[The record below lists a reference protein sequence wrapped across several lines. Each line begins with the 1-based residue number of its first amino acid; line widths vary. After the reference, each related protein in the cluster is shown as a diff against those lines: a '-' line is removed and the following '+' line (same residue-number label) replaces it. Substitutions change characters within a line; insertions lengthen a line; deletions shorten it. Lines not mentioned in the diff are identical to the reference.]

1 VDWECC
7 WDRDVIARGDCPNIQ
22 EGDED
27 LLLSRRRRILE
38 KCCDCPNFKRDLTR
52 FIESGHPLAPVFNL
66 IHEEHQ
72 RQKTLIQSLVSFLDN
87 KTLEVRFLHEL
98 GSVLQSSVDL
108 EEVLS
113 VALTAITAG
122 KGFGMNRAFLLLTD
136 RDHAMLNG
144 YLAIGPRNYEE
155 ACQAW
160 DEIASNDMD
169 LQTLAQ
175 SFRLN
180 KLSSERAK
188 FHDIL
193 EQLSVPLSA
202 EDHILIKAL
211 DSKHPLLI
219 EDAFHHPDVNSGLAH
234 LLGVDTFLLMPLHSR
249 NRRIGMII
257 ADNCITHRRIT
268 EEDMHSLETFTFPVA
283 FAIERASLYDRLQ
296 EELSRVTEAGNKLR
310 EQQELIVR
318 MEKMALVGRITSSIA
333 HSIRNPLMVIGGFAR
348 SMLKTTPADDPKRD
362 FIESIVNETR
372 QLEGVLD
379 EIFNYSDSLYPTR
392 DLWDVNQ
399 MIETAIKELQDLLLQ
414 KGCECRFEPDTSL
427 PRAYIDIKQV
437 SYCLRTLIINE
448 IDGRCGEKIRVRAS
462 GQGDSILVSIEDRGR
477 TVAQENLDMLL
488 TPFAINHD
496 MGTGIGLA
504 LCRAMLEKQG
514 IPLTVTAPPEG
525 GILYT
530 ITLPTRKEEQPNEQI
545 TCSGR

>member
-7 WDRDVIARGDCPNIQ
+7 WDREVIARGDCPNIQ

-27 LLLSRRRRILE
+27 LLLSRRRRVLE
-38 KCCDCPNFKRDLTR
+38 KCCDCPRFKRDLVR
-52 FIESGHPLAPVFNL
+52 FRESGHPLAPVFSL
-66 IHEEHQ
+66 VHDEHQ
-72 RQKTLIQSLVSFLDN
+72 RQKTQIQSLVSFLDN

-122 KGFGMNRAFLLLTD
+122 KGFGMNRAFLLLVD

-144 YLAIGPRNYEE
+144 FLAIGPRNFEE

-160 DEIASNDMD
+160 EEIASNDMD

-193 EQLSVPLSA
+193 EQLSVPVSRQ
-202 EDHILIKAL
+202 DHILIKAL
-211 DSKHPLLI
+211 DGKHPLLI
-219 EDAFHHPDVNSGLAH
+219 EDAFHHPDVEPSLAH
-234 LLGVDTFLLMPLHSR
+234 LLGVDTFLMMPLHSR
-249 NRRIGMII
+249 NRRIGLII

-268 EEDMHSLETFTFPVA
+268 DEDMHSLETFTFPVA

-296 EELSRVTEAGNKLR
+296 EELTRVTEAGKKLK

-348 SMLKTTPADDPKRD
+348 SMLKTTPANDPKRD
-362 FIESIVNETR
+362 FIESIVSEAR

-379 EIFNYSDSLYPTR
+379 EILNYSDSLYPTR
-392 DLWDVNQ
+392 DFWDVNQ
-399 MIETAIKELQDLLLQ
+399 MAEAVIKDLQGLLQQ
-414 KGCECRFEPDTSL
+414 KGCECLFEPETTL
-427 PRAYIDIKQV
+427 PHAYIDIKQL

-448 IDGRCGEKIRVRAS
+448 FDGRSGETVSIRTS
-462 GQGDSILVSIEDRGR
+462 GQDGSIRLSIVNTGR
-477 TVAQENLDMLL
+477 TVAQEELDALL
-488 TPFAINHD
+488 TPFAITHD
-496 MGTGIGLA
+496 MGTGFGLA
-504 LCRAMLEKQG
+504 LCRTMLEKQE
-514 IPLTVTAPPEG
+514 IPLSVTSPPEG
-525 GILYT
+525 GIIYT
-530 ITLPTRKEEQPNEQI
+530 IILPTRKEEQ
-545 TCSGR
+545 S

>member
-1 VDWECC
+1 MDWECC
-7 WDRDVIARGDCPNIQ
+7 WNRDVIVLGDCPNIH

-27 LLLSRRRRILE
+27 LLASQRRRILE
-38 KCCDCPNFKRDLTR
+38 KCCDCPNFKRDLNLFR
-52 FIESGHPLAPVFNL
+52 ESGHPLAPVFSI
-66 IHEEHQ
+66 IHDEHQ
-72 RQKTLIQSLVSFLDN
+72 HQKSQIQSLVSFLDN

-122 KGFGMNRAFLLLTD
+122 KGFGMNRAFLLLVD

-144 YLAIGPRNYEE
+144 HLAIGPRNFEE

-193 EQLSVPLSA
+193 EQLSVPLS
-202 EDHILIKAL
+202 DGDNILIKAL
-211 DSKHPLLI
+211 DGIHPLLI
-219 EDAFHHPDVNSGLAH
+219 EDAFHHPDVEPGLAR

-249 NRRIGMII
+249 NRRIGLII
-257 ADNCITHRRIT
+257 ADNCITHRSIT
-268 EEDMHSLETFTFPVA
+268 DEDMHSLETFTFPVA

-296 EELSRVTEAGNKLR
+296 VELNRVTEAGNKLK
-310 EQQELIVR
+310 EQQELIGR

-333 HSIRNPLMVIGGFAR
+333 HSIRNPLMIIGGFAR
-348 SMLKTTPADDPKRD
+348 SMLKTTLTTDPKRD
-362 FIESIVNETR
+362 FIESIVSETR

-379 EIFNYSDSLYPTR
+379 EILNYSDSLYPTR
-392 DLWDVNQ
+392 DFWDVNQ
-399 MIETAIKELQDLLLQ
+399 MVETAIKDLQGMLHQ
-414 KGCECRFEPDTSL
+414 RGCECSFDPAPSL
-427 PRAYIDIKQV
+427 PHAYIDIKQV

-448 IDGRCGEKIRVRAS
+448 IDGRNGEIIRVQTFR
-462 GQGDSILVSIEDRGR
+462 QGESIQVSVEDKYRLYS
-477 TVAQENLDMLL
+477 QEELDLLL
-488 TPFAINHD
+488 TPFAITHD
-496 MGTGIGLA
+496 MGTGLGLA

-514 IPLTVTAPPEG
+514 IPLAVTAPPEG
-525 GILYT
+525 GITYT
-530 ITLPTRKEEQPNEQI
+530 ITLPTRKEEQP
-545 TCSGR
+545 

>member
-7 WDRDVIARGDCPNIQ
+7 WDREVIARGDCPNIQ

-38 KCCDCPNFKRDLTR
+38 KCCDCPRFKRDLDR
-52 FIESGHPLAPVFNL
+52 FRESGHPLAPVFSL
-66 IHEEHQ
+66 IHDEHQ
-72 RQKTLIQSLVSFLDN
+72 RQKTQIQSLVSFLDN
-87 KTLEVRFLHEL
+87 KTLEIRFLHEL

-122 KGFGMNRAFLLLTD
+122 KGFGMNRAFLLLVD
-136 RDHAMLNG
+136 REHAMLNG
-144 YLAIGPRNYEE
+144 FLAIGPRNFEE

-160 DEIASNDMD
+160 EEIASNDMD

-193 EQLSVPLSA
+193 EQLSVPLSNQ
-202 EDHILIKAL
+202 DHILIKAL
-211 DSKHPLLI
+211 EGKHPLLI
-219 EDAFHHPDVNSGLAH
+219 EDAFHHPDVQPTLAH
-234 LLGVDTFLLMPLHSR
+234 LLGVDTFLMMPLHSR
-249 NRRIGMII
+249 NRRIGLII

-268 EEDMHSLETFTFPVA
+268 DEDMHSLETFTFPVA

-296 EELSRVTEAGNKLR
+296 EELTRVTESGKKLK

-348 SMLKTTPADDPKRD
+348 SMLKTTSANDPKRD
-362 FIESIVNETR
+362 FIESIVSEAR

-379 EIFNYSDSLYPTR
+379 EILNYSDSLYPTR
-392 DLWDVNQ
+392 DFWDVNQ
-399 MIETAIKELQDLLLQ
+399 MAETVIKDLQGLLQQ
-414 KGCECRFEPDTSL
+414 KGCECLFVADTTL
-427 PRAYIDIKQV
+427 PHAYIDIKQL

-448 IDGRCGEKIRVRAS
+448 FDGRSGETVSIRTS
-462 GQGDSILVSIEDRGR
+462 GQDGSIRLSIENTGR
-477 TVAQENLDMLL
+477 TVAQEELDALL
-488 TPFAINHD
+488 TPFAITHD
-496 MGTGIGLA
+496 MGTGFGLA
-504 LCRAMLEKQG
+504 LCRTMLEKQE
-514 IPLTVTAPPEG
+514 IPLAVTSPPEG
-525 GILYT
+525 GITYT
-530 ITLPTRKEEQPNEQI
+530 IILPTRKEEQ
-545 TCSGR
+545 S

>member
-1 VDWECC
+1 MDWECC
-7 WDRDVIARGDCPNIQ
+7 WDREVIARGDCPNIQ

-38 KCCDCPNFKRDLTR
+38 KCCDCPRFKRDLDR
-52 FIESGHPLAPVFNL
+52 FRESGHPLAPVFSL
-66 IHEEHQ
+66 VHDEHQ
-72 RQKTLIQSLVSFLDN
+72 RQKTQIQSLVSFLDN

-122 KGFGMNRAFLLLTD
+122 KGFGMNRAFLLLVD
-136 RDHAMLNG
+136 REHAMLNG
-144 YLAIGPRNYEE
+144 FLAIGPRNFEE

-160 DEIASNDMD
+160 EEIASNDMD

-193 EQLSVPLSA
+193 EQLSVPLSNQ
-202 EDHILIKAL
+202 DHILIKAL
-211 DSKHPLLI
+211 EGKHPLLI
-219 EDAFHHPDVNSGLAH
+219 EDAFHHPDVQPTLAH
-234 LLGVDTFLLMPLHSR
+234 LLGVDTFLMMPLHSR
-249 NRRIGMII
+249 NRRIGLII

-268 EEDMHSLETFTFPVA
+268 DEDMHSLETFTFPVA

-296 EELSRVTEAGNKLR
+296 EELTRVTEAGKKLK

-348 SMLKTTPADDPKRD
+348 SMLKTTPANDPKRD
-362 FIESIVNETR
+362 FIESIVSEAR

-379 EIFNYSDSLYPTR
+379 EILNYSDSLYPTR
-392 DLWDVNQ
+392 DFWDVNQ
-399 MIETAIKELQDLLLQ
+399 MAETVIKDLQGLLQQ
-414 KGCECRFEPDTSL
+414 KGCGCLFEADTTL
-427 PRAYIDIKQV
+427 PHAYIDIKQL

-448 IDGRCGEKIRVRAS
+448 FDGRSGETVSIRTS
-462 GQGDSILVSIEDRGR
+462 GQDGSIRLSIENTGR
-477 TVAQENLDMLL
+477 TVAQEELDALL
-488 TPFAINHD
+488 TPFAITHD
-496 MGTGIGLA
+496 MGTGFGLA
-504 LCRAMLEKQG
+504 LCRTMLEKQE
-514 IPLTVTAPPEG
+514 IPLAVTSPPEG
-525 GILYT
+525 GITYT
-530 ITLPTRKEEQPNEQI
+530 IILPTRKEEQP
-545 TCSGR
+545 

>member
-1 VDWECC
+1 MDWECC
-7 WDRDVIARGDCPNIQ
+7 WDRDIITRGDCPNIQ

-27 LLLSRRRRILE
+27 LLASRRRRILE
-38 KCCDCPNFKRDLTR
+38 KCCDCPNFKRDLQR
-52 FIESGHPLAPVFNL
+52 FRESGHPLAPVFSL
-66 IHEEHQ
+66 VHDEHQ
-72 RQKTLIQSLVSFLDN
+72 RQKTQIQSLVSFLDN

-136 RDHAMLNG
+136 REHAALKG
-144 YLAIGPRNYEE
+144 YLAIGPRNFEE

-160 DEIASNDMD
+160 EEIASNDMD

-175 SFRLN
+175 SFRQN

-193 EQLSVPLSA
+193 EQLSVPLA
-202 EDHILIKAL
+202 DEGHLLIRTL
-211 DSKHPLLI
+211 DGKHPVLI
-219 EDAFHHPDVNSGLAH
+219 EDAFHHPDVPQALAH

-296 EELSRVTEAGNKLR
+296 VELSRVTEASNKLK
-310 EQQELIVR
+310 EQQELIAR

-333 HSIRNPLMVIGGFAR
+333 HSIRNPLMIIGGFAR
-348 SMLKTTPADDPKRD
+348 SMLKSTPTSDPKRD
-362 FIESIVNETR
+362 FIESIVSETR

-379 EIFNYSDSLYPTR
+379 EILNYSDSLYPTR
-392 DLWDVNQ
+392 DFWDINQ
-399 MIETAIKELQDLLLQ
+399 VVESAIRDVQELLIQR
-414 KGCECRFEPDTSL
+414 GCECRFKQDTTL
-427 PRAYIDIKQV
+427 PLAHIDLKQV
-437 SYCLRTLIINE
+437 SYCVRTLIISD
-448 IDGRCGEKIRVRAS
+448 IDGRMGETIQIQAFQHNDMIHVC
-462 GQGDSILVSIEDRGR
+462 IEDRGR
-477 TVAQENLDMLL
+477 IVSQEELDALL
-488 TPFAINHD
+488 TPFSITHD
-496 MGTGIGLA
+496 LGSGLGLA
-504 LCRAMLEKQG
+504 LCRSMLEKQG
-514 IPLTVTAPPEG
+514 IPLIVIAPPDG
-525 GILYT
+525 GITYT
-530 ITLPTRKEEQPNEQI
+530 ITLPTRKEEP
-545 TCSGR
+545 S

>member
-7 WDRDVIARGDCPNIQ
+7 WDRDVISLGDCPNIL

-27 LLLSRRRRILE
+27 LLSSRQRRILE
-38 KCCDCPNFKRDLTR
+38 KCCDCPHFKRDLIR
-52 FIESGHPLAPVFNL
+52 FTESGHPLAPVFSL

-72 RQKTLIQSLVSFLDN
+72 RQKTQIQSLVSFLDN
-87 KTLEVRFLHEL
+87 KTLEMRFLHEL

-122 KGFGMNRAFLLLTD
+122 KGFGMNRAFLLLVD
-136 RDHAMLNG
+136 REHAQLKG
-144 YLAIGPRNYEE
+144 HLAIGPRNYDE
-155 ACQAW
+155 ASQVW
-160 DEIASNDMD
+160 NEIACNDLD

-175 SFRLN
+175 NFRKN

-193 EQLSVPLSA
+193 ERLSA
-202 EDHILIKAL
+202 PLASPDNILITAL

-219 EDAFHHPDVNSGLAH
+219 EDAFHHPDVSPGLAH

-268 EEDMHSLETFTFPVA
+268 DEDMRSLETFTFPVA

-296 EELSRVTEAGNKLR
+296 EELNRVTEASNKLK

-333 HSIRNPLMVIGGFAR
+333 HSIRNPLMIIGGFAR
-348 SMLKTTPADDPKRD
+348 SMLKSTVAADPKRD
-362 FIESIVNETR
+362 FIESIVSETR

-379 EIFNYSDSLYPTR
+379 EILNYSDSLYPTR
-392 DLWDVNQ
+392 DFWDVNQ
-399 MIETAIKELQDLLLQ
+399 VLESAIRDLQNLLIQ
-414 KGCECRFEPDTSL
+414 RGCECTFVPDLTI
-427 PRAYIDIKQV
+427 PQAYIDIKQV
-437 SYCLRTLIINE
+437 SYCVRTLIIND
-448 IDGRCGEKIRVRAS
+448 IDGRPGEIVHIRAVRHNDTI
-462 GQGDSILVSIEDRGR
+462 QVSIEDHAR
-477 TVAQENLDMLL
+477 VVSAEELDALL
-488 TPFAINHD
+488 TPFAITHD
-496 MGTGIGLA
+496 LGTGLGLA
-504 LCRAMLEKQG
+504 LCRTMLEKQG
-514 IPLTVTAPPEG
+514 IPLIVIAPPEG
-525 GILYT
+525 GITYS
-530 ITLPTRKEEQPNEQI
+530 ITLPTRKEDQ
-545 TCSGR
+545 T

>member
-1 VDWECC
+1 MDWECC
-7 WDRDVIARGDCPNIQ
+7 WDRDVIALGDCPNFQ

-27 LLLSRRRRILE
+27 LLMSRRRRILE
-38 KCCDCPNFKRDLTR
+38 KCCDCPNFKRDLKR
-52 FIESGHPLAPVFNL
+52 FSESGHPLAPVFNL
-66 IHEEHQ
+66 VHDEHQ
-72 RQKTLIQSLVSFLDN
+72 RQRTQIQSLVSFLDN
-87 KTLEVRFLHEL
+87 KTLEMRFLHEL

-122 KGFGMNRAFLLLTD
+122 KGFGMNRAFLLLVD
-136 RDHAMLNG
+136 RDHARLNG
-144 YLAIGPRNYEE
+144 YLAIGPRNFEE

-175 SFRLN
+175 TFRLN

-193 EQLSVPLSA
+193 EQLSVPLSS

-211 DSKHPLLI
+211 DGKHPLLI
-219 EDAFHHPDVNSGLAH
+219 EDAFHNPDVGAGLAH

-268 EEDMHSLETFTFPVA
+268 EEAMRSLETFTFPVA

-296 EELSRVTEAGNKLR
+296 VELNRVTDAGNKLR

-348 SMLKTTPADDPKRD
+348 SMLKTTPPGDPKRD
-362 FIESIVNETR
+362 FIESIVNEAR

-379 EIFNYSDSLYPTR
+379 EILNYSDSLYPTR
-392 DLWDVNQ
+392 DFWDVNQ
-399 MIETAIKELQDLLLQ
+399 MIETAIKDLQGILLQ
-414 KGCECRFEPDTSL
+414 KGCECSFEPDTSI
-427 PRAYIDIKQV
+427 PHAYIDIKQV
-437 SYCLRTLIINE
+437 SYCVRTLVINE
-448 IDGRCGEKIRVRAS
+448 IDSRSGEKVRIQAS
-462 GQGDSILVSIEDRGR
+462 GQGDSIHVIIEDKGR
-477 TVAQENLDMLL
+477 MGAQENLEMLL
-488 TPFAINHD
+488 PPFAITHD

-504 LCRAMLEKQG
+504 LCRTMLEKQG
-514 IPLTVTAPPEG
+514 IPLVVTAPPEG
-525 GILYT
+525 GITYT
-530 ITLPTRKEEQPNEQI
+530 ITLPTRKEEH
-545 TCSGR
+545 